1 MRWLYKF
8 PLRFRSLLR
17 KGRVEQELTDELRF
31 HLGKLIEEY
40 VAKGMTP
47 EDARYTALGEL
58 GGVEQIKEE
67 CRDMRRVNH
76 IENFIRDFRY
86 GLRMLAR
93 SPGFTAVAVIMI
105 ALGIGVNAGI
115 FAILNAA
122 AFRPLPVANSGQLVS
137 IYQTF
142 RGNFSRN
149 VYGAQS
155 LFSYPEYRE
164 YRDQNKVF
172 SGLLAYMHPVG
183 ATLGGVQPQQL
194 SGTLTTCNYFAVL
207 EARPQLGRG
216 FVDADC
222 AAPGKSAVVVLSDAL
237 WRGTFGTDRSIIG
250 RVVNSNRNPFVVVG
264 IAAPD
269 FRRTEPTPPGLRAP
283 LTMHHTRVPDH

>member
-1 MRWLYKF
+1 
-8 PLRFRSLLR
+8 
-17 KGRVEQELTDELRF
+17 
-31 HLGKLIEEY
+31 
-40 VAKGMTP
+40 
-47 EDARYTALGEL
+47 
-58 GGVEQIKEE
+58 
-67 CRDMRRVNH
+67 
-76 IENFIRDFRY
+76 
-86 GLRMLAR
+86 
-93 SPGFTAVAVIMI
+93 
-105 ALGIGVNAGI
+105 VNAGI
-115 FAILNAA
+115 FTILNAA

-172 SGLLAYMHPVG
+172 SGLLAYMHSVG

-194 SGTLTTCNYFAVL
+194 LGTLTTCNYFEVL
-207 EARPQLGRG
+207 KARPQLGRG

-222 AAPGKSAVVVLSDAL
+222 AAPGKGAIVVLSDAL
-237 WRGTFGTDRSIIG
+237 RRGTFGADRSIIG
-250 RVVNSNRNPFVVVG
+250 RVVTLNGNPFVVVG

-269 FRRTEPTPPGLRAP
+269 FRGTEPTPPGFWAP
-283 LTMHHTRVPDH
+283 LTMQHTLVPGNDFLADRAI